1 MPNAICNYPL
11 RGCSTTGGGWQPS
24 EHDIEDSMDIGEN
37 GNAVIILPL
46 LCSLWHIG
54 GGQFLFPVSVFG
66 MISLFYSVSGGY
78 MHKSICNSMLLG
90 LNAFY
95 EWGQC
100 FLSEPWYDDPV
111 SDCFGSPVCVNGSVI
126 PDCKALRLFFYQY
139 CGKHFVAD
147 ENFFDEIVLRYFG
160 WTPSREFG
168 ERWMLRKDMGDQHF
182 QIGLQFK
189 FAPCESTPH
198 KSWRIWLNKQTRIY
212 EFCY

>member
-1 MPNAICNYPL
+1 MLILSVDRVTHDMKSAISSSTCQTSWTSQRDYWKLRWSCGRHNNELFHQWDQWQIYLYPKLARMSKIQDQNPRMPNALCNYPL

-54 GGQFLFPVSVFG
+54 GGQFLFPVAVFG
-66 MISLFYSVSGGY
+66 MISLFNSVSGGY

-126 PDCKALRLFFYQY
+126 PDC
-139 CGKHFVAD
+139 
-147 ENFFDEIVLRYFG
+147 
-160 WTPSREFG
+160 
-168 ERWMLRKDMGDQHF
+168 
-182 QIGLQFK
+182 
-189 FAPCESTPH
+189 
-198 KSWRIWLNKQTRIY
+198 
-212 EFCY
+212 